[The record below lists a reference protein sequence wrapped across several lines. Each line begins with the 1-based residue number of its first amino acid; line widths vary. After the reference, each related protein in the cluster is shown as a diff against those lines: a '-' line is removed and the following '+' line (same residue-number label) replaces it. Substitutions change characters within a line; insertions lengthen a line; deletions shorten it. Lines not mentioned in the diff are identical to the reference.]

1 MNASPV
7 TLDPVAMGRTLDD
20 LAAIGNRFA
29 GSPGESACRDYLLA
43 AFASLGLSEVRLEP
57 FDYLAFDPGPATCSV
72 MGSSPRQ
79 LRCNPLQYTAA
90 AETGGEA
97 IYLGEATAADFERVD
112 RQGVDLRGRVVLVH
126 TVFPFDLSAQLQER
140 GIAGLVHIC
149 ETPDEIVGTFAGALY
164 PPPLSPPWPER
175 PTSYCGVTVGHAEGR
190 ALISTLTC
198 GAPVEIR
205 IGHQGSYRE
214 RSTGNVV
221 GVIPGSR
228 DGEVILSAH
237 YDSQAEGSG
246 IFDNGGGLASLL
258 ETARRLLESK
268 PRRRIVFLASA
279 AEEVGVWGATAYA
292 HAHAAELR
300 DAVAMVNLDGIASAY
315 PSHREIWS
323 ADPGLIGLAAQTAEG
338 LGWKPDRIMNQR
350 STFGDHA
357 PFGDAGVPSCLIW
370 RPDFPYYHS
379 SGDRRERVDEAAVAQ
394 TASVSA
400 TLADRLAQGAD
411 VPVSAR
417 ATEAAQ

>member
-1 MNASPV
+1 MNRSPV
-7 TLDPVAMGRTLDD
+7 TLDPAAVGRTLDD
-20 LAAIGNRFA
+20 LSAIGNRFA
-29 GSPGESACRDYLLA
+29 GTEGESACRDYLLER
-43 AFASLGLSEVRLEP
+43 FGEVGLSEVRCEP
-57 FDYLAFDPGPATCSV
+57 FDYLAFEPAPATCTVTGPDRLELKSH
-72 MGSSPRQ
+72 
-79 LRCNPLQYTAA
+79 PLQYTAA
-90 AETGGEA
+90 GEAGGQA
-97 IYLGEATAADFERVD
+97 IYLGEATDADFNRLE

-126 TVFPFDLSAQLQER
+126 TVFPFDLSARLQEH

-164 PPPLSPPWPER
+164 PPPLRSPWPGR
-175 PTSYCGVTVGHAEGR
+175 PTSYCGVTVGHAAGR

-198 GAPVEIR
+198 GVPVEIR
-205 IGHQGSYRE
+205 IAHQGSYRE
-214 RSTGNVV
+214 RGTGNVV

-237 YDSQAEGSG
+237 YDSQAEGAG

-258 ETARRLLESK
+258 ETARLLLASA
-268 PRRRIVFLASA
+268 PHRRIVFLASA
-279 AEEVGVWGATAYA
+279 AEEVGVWGATAYT

-300 DAVAMVNLDGIASAY
+300 DAVAMINLDGIASAY

-323 ADPGLIGLAAQTAEG
+323 ADAGMTALAAQTAQS
-338 LGWKPDRIMNQR
+338 LGWRPDRIMNQR

-379 SGDRRERVDEAAVAQ
+379 RGDVRERVDEAAIAQ

-411 VPVSAR
+411 IPASA
-417 ATEAAQ
+417 AAR